1 MIGITMRSKQV
12 FSQRQW
18 ERKEVRTALQ
28 DGSHEGVT
36 LLATVCADGTALSP
50 ANVYQSDNSILQA
63 LWAAKVDTEKHVC
76 FISPSLSGWTNNEL
90 GSAWSE
96 QVFECCTKQK
106 ACLGRNWCLLIL
118 DGHSSH
124 LTFDFLDFC
133 KAHRILVSV
142 FTPHSTHTLQLLD
155 IVCFKPL
162 SGAHTHQ
169 LTCHLHCTQDLI
181 PLKKGKFFLLFWA
194 AWGSSITKKLVLKSF
209 KSTVYG
215 QRTLTSFSSGS
226 TTRSG

>member
-1 MIGITMRSKQV
+1 MDEKGFMIGITMRSKQV

-90 GSAWSE
+90 GSA
-96 QVFECCTKQK
+96 
-106 ACLGRNWCLLIL
+106 
-118 DGHSSH
+118 
-124 LTFDFLDFC
+124 
-133 KAHRILVSV
+133 
-142 FTPHSTHTLQLLD
+142 
-155 IVCFKPL
+155 
-162 SGAHTHQ
+162 
-169 LTCHLHCTQDLI
+169 
-181 PLKKGKFFLLFWA
+181 
-194 AWGSSITKKLVLKSF
+194 
-209 KSTVYG
+209 
-215 QRTLTSFSSGS
+215 
-226 TTRSG
+226 